1 MIEDLSRRHA
11 PLGKLLGARRPP
23 DDGQPYRLSQEQLDF
38 YHEQG
43 YVSGVRLLD
52 GAQVDTLLAELEGLA
67 DPKHPGHGLFYE
79 FHANESDDPENV
91 LFHALGAWRIEPG
104 FHDLLWNPALL
115 APAAQ
120 LVHGPVRFW
129 HDQLFCKPARHGGV
143 VAWHQDYSYWTRTQ
157 PMEHLTCF
165 IALDDCDEENG
176 CLEYVPGS
184 HRWGLLPITG
194 LANKMDAI
202 QTVLSPQQKKL
213 FRPVRARLKRG
224 EASFHHPLTVHG
236 SRENRSRRPRRAT
249 VVNVFR
255 DGVRSTSDE
264 PLLKGVPV
272 IPSGQPMGGQFFP
285 LLYDPGTETGSAT
298 RS

>member
-1 MIEDLSRRHA
+1 MIEDLSQCHA
-11 PLGKLLGARRPP
+11 PVGTLLGDTRPP
-23 DDGQPYRLSQEQLDF
+23 VDWQPFRLSREQLDF
-38 YHEQG
+38 YHEHG
-43 YVSGVRLLD
+43 YVSDVRLLD
-52 GAQVDTLLAELEGLA
+52 DAQVDTLLAELQRLF
-67 DPKHPGHGLFYE
+67 DPQHPGHGLFYE
-79 FHANESDDPENV
+79 YHASESGDSENV

-120 LVHGPVRFW
+120 LIEGAVRFW

-184 HRWGLLPITG
+184 HRWPLLPVTG
-194 LANKMDAI
+194 LANNMDAI
-202 QTVLSPQQKKL
+202 QTVLSPQQREQ
-213 FRPVRARLKRG
+213 FRPVPARLKRG

-236 SRENRSRRPRRAT
+236 SRENRSDRPRRAS

-255 DGVRSTSDE
+255 DGVSSTSDE
-264 PLLKGVPV
+264 PLLSGVPL
-272 IPSGQPMGGQFFP
+272 IPSGRPMGGSFFP
-285 LLYDPGTETGSAT
+285 LLHEPRVD
-298 RS
+298 